1 MLKSLP
7 SFEYEYAVK
16 FELNG
21 SKFSS
26 PKSKGF
32 SVRSSVENE
41 VKRLSSVGA
50 TNIKVFIRK
59 WC

>member
-21 SKFSS
+21 SKFTT

-41 VKRLSSVGA
+41 IRRLSSAGA
-50 TNIKVFIRK
+50 MNIKVFIRK
-59 WC
+59 WS